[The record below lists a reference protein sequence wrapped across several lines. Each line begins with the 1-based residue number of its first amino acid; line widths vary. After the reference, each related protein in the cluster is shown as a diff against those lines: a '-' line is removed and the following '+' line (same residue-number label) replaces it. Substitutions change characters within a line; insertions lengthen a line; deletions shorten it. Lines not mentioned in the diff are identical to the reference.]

1 MIDKTI
7 PFFNTILRC
16 DKYKSQQGKLPN
28 GYAIIPYQKGFETDW
43 ARLEYAI
50 GDFSS
55 VEEAIQY
62 FMMKYPKMERTTDIL
77 FLVND
82 KGLVLGSCIA
92 WTDKRQGND
101 VNSLHWLIIDESYQ
115 RNGFGRAICR
125 ETMNRFYQR
134 NHRPIYIHT
143 QPWSWKAILLYVSL
157 GFRLQKTDTFA
168 DYTNQY
174 NDAMR
179 VLKEILSSE
188 QYQLLESMSD
198 D

>member
-1 MIDKTI
+1 
-7 PFFNTILRC
+7 
-16 DKYKSQQGKLPN
+16 
-28 GYAIIPYQKGFETDW
+28 
-43 ARLEYAI
+43 
-50 GDFSS
+50 
-55 VEEAIQY
+55 
-62 FMMKYPKMERTTDIL
+62 MMKYPKKGRTTDIL

-174 NDAMR
+174 DDAMR
-179 VLKEILSSE
+179 VLKEILSPE